1 MKHFLPSVAV
11 TAVLGVAHA
20 EPPVIVPL
28 ELHNHSSIVVATI
41 EGQDVPLVFDL
52 GDQTAVK
59 LDQSVLDRIKAVPT
73 GRSTKE
79 VGLKGHVIDIP
90 TYTVPLMR
98 IGTAEFRN
106 VIAQLSKYDPAY
118 TPRKIGDQGALGT
131 GLFKSY
137 EVVLNYP
144 NRTLTLVQR
153 ADGTPTSQ
161 RCQGSPVPFSPEWH
175 GEAVTTIDT
184 DLGQLTVWWDTG
196 TTTSV
201 LSKRFVQRARPNL
214 TKDAL
219 TTQRLMIGTRNF
231 GPMKFEIWEM
241 ALPPGFDG
249 FMGYSFF
256 ARHVVCIDYPDKQ
269 VLIR

>member
-1 MKHFLPSVAV
+1 MKTIV
-11 TAVLGVAHA
+11 TIVGMMGALSVAHA
-20 EPPVIVPL
+20 DSPVIVPI
-28 ELHNHSSIVVATI
+28 ELRNHTSIVVATI
-41 EGQDVPLVFDL
+41 EGQGVPLVFDL

-73 GRSTKE
+73 GKSTKE
-79 VGLKGHVIDIP
+79 VGLKGHVIEIP

-106 VIAQLSKYDPAY
+106 VIAQLSKYDPTY
-118 TPRKIGDQGALGT
+118 TPGKIGDQGALGT

-137 EVVLNYP
+137 EVVFNYP
-144 NRTLTLVQR
+144 NKTLTLVQR
-153 ADGTPTSQ
+153 ADGSPTSQ
-161 RCQGSPVPFSPEWH
+161 SCHGSPVPFSPEWH
-175 GEAVTTIDT
+175 GEAVTPIDT

-201 LSKRFVQRARPNL
+201 LSKRFVHRVRPNL

-219 TTQRLMIGTRNF
+219 ITQRLMIGTKNF

-256 ARHVVCIDYPDKQ
+256 ARHVVCVDYPGKQ